1 MTESDVERGHLD
13 QEQLEAFVP
22 RLRVEGDGPPPEHRR
37 HLDSCERCRHE
48 LRRLAAVDEALAGL
62 PELAPSPGF
71 ARAVM
76 ARVELPAPWYR
87 RVWAALV
94 DRWVVLAVL
103 LAGAGASVGGLSWWV
118 AARPELTP
126 GGLASFALER
136 VSTLFWTLVVAAG
149 RLLWTSG
156 LADTI
161 RALVGSVDPVEGLA
175 AMAVLSA
182 CAVTA
187 GVVMARLMDA
197 SPPRLGAA
205 GS

>member
-1 MTESDVERGHLD
+1 MTESNVERGHLD
-13 QEQLEAFVP
+13 QEKLEAFVP
-22 RLRVEGDGPPPEHRR
+22 RLRAEDDEPSPEHRR

-48 LRRLAAVDEALAGL
+48 LRRLEAVDEALAGL

-71 ARAVM
+71 AEAVM

-94 DRWVVLAVL
+94 GRWILLAGL
-103 LAGAGASVGGLSWWV
+103 LAGAGASAGGLAWWV
-118 AARPELTP
+118 AARPELTA

-136 VSTLFWTLVVAAG
+136 VSTLFWTLVVGAG
-149 RLLWTSG
+149 RLVWTSG

-161 RALVGSVDPVEGLA
+161 RALAGAVDPLEGLA

-182 CAVTA
+182 CAATA
-187 GVVMARLMDA
+187 GVVMAKLMDA

-205 GS
+205 RS